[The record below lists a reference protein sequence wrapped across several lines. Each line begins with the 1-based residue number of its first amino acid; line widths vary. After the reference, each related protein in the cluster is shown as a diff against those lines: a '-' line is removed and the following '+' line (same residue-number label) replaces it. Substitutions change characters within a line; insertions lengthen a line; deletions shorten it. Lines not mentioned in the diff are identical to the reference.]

1 MAAGSIRYRPG
12 GPSELTVRL
21 GGRLSRLSGTVRF
34 PDGRP
39 AQRILLI
46 ASLPSSGWLPAGCG
60 TDDNGKYIFNTI
72 EPGFSRML
80 GIFDENW
87 AGTSVISAVSKDGQ
101 DQGGLDFTLVKGTL
115 IHGRV
120 TEGSE
125 HRPSAGTRVV
135 IVENGGPLPKELRH
149 RVREH
154 IGFPESRTP
163 TLWAVISSGSEKV
176 RYSST
181 NGRLRQHRAGN
192 VRGDK

>member
-1 MAAGSIRYRPG
+1 MARFGSRTAAR
-12 GPSELTVRL
+12 RK
-21 GGRLSRLSGTVRF
+21 
-34 PDGRP
+34 
-39 AQRILLI
+39 RILLI
-46 ASLPSSGWLPAGCG
+46 ASLPSSGWLPAGAR

-72 EPGFSRML
+72 KPGFSRML

-135 IVENGGPLPKELRH
+135 IVENGGPLPKELRTVSASTY
-149 RVREH
+149 RLPR
-154 IGFPESRTP
+154 ITYTDALGNYQLRGRKRT
-163 TLWAVISSGSEKV
+163 I
-176 RYSST
+176 RST